1 MYNIEM
7 KSQIDLQK
15 LGALPFS
22 HDVLM
27 SLLADYQRPNDK
39 ISNLVADQTLIA
51 IKRGFYVVNPEK
63 TGEPISL
70 PLIANLLYGP
80 SYVSLDYALSYYGLI
95 PEAVYEITSVT
106 TQRSK
111 AYDTPV
117 GRFTYTHADSSVY
130 SIGISSV
137 TNEAGHQFLMAS
149 PEKALCDK
157 LIQIPN
163 LVINSPISMFAFLDQ
178 DLRLD
183 INEFARFDRALIQRI
198 AAVGVKSRLLQT
210 LHRTLE
216 TIYGHY

>member
-1 MYNIEM
+1 MYIFEM
-7 KSQIDLQK
+7 KGQIDLQK

-22 HDVLM
+22 HDVLK

-39 ISNLVADQTLIA
+39 ISNWVADQTLIP
-51 IKRGFYVVNPEK
+51 IKRGFYVVNPKK

-106 TQRSK
+106 TERSK
-111 AYDTPV
+111 TYDTPV
-117 GRFTYTHADSSVY
+117 GRFTYAHSDSDIY
-130 SIGISSV
+130 PIGISSI
-137 TNEAGHQFLMAS
+137 TNEAGHHFLMAS

-198 AAVGVKSRLLQT
+198 ASMGVKSRLLQT

-216 TIYGHY
+216 TIYGRY